1 MKIHRFIGD
10 FDFKSDKLKLPDE
23 ESHQIRSVLKLKPTE
38 QIYLCDGQGNDALA
52 VILEAGKG
60 AVEVGIQE
68 RMRNSA
74 EPKNL
79 VALYCAIL
87 KHDNF
92 DLVVQKAT
100 EVGAAEIIPLIT
112 ARTVKTE
119 VKLERLWK
127 IAKEAA
133 ELSGR
138 GRIPVVRSPSRFV
151 IAAENAAP
159 DSMHHMFDASGKQMK
174 RTAAKD
180 SGNYSI
186 WIGPEGGWT
195 EEELMIGKAK
205 GFNIAT
211 LGPRILRGE
220 TAAIV
225 ATYLLCA

>member
-10 FDFKSDKLKLPDE
+10 FDLKAAKLILPDE
-23 ESHQIRSVLKLKPTE
+23 ESHQIRSVLKLKPAE
-38 QIYLCDGQGNDALA
+38 QIFLCDGQGNDALT
-52 VILEAGKG
+52 VILEIGKS
-60 AVEVGIQE
+60 AVTVGIQE
-68 RMRNSA
+68 RITNSA
-74 EPKNL
+74 EPNNQ

-92 DLVVQKAT
+92 ELVIQKAT
-100 EVGAAEIIPLIT
+100 EVGATEIIPLIT

-138 GRIPVVRSPSRFV
+138 GRIPIVRSPSRFV

-159 DSMHHMFDASGKQMK
+159 ESMHYMFDASGKSIK
-174 RTAAKD
+174 RTSAKT
-180 SGNYSI
+180 SGNFAA

-195 EEELMIGKAK
+195 EEEIELATSK
-205 GFNIAT
+205 GFHLAN
-211 LGPRILRGE
+211 LGPRVLRGE
-220 TAAIV
+220 TAAII